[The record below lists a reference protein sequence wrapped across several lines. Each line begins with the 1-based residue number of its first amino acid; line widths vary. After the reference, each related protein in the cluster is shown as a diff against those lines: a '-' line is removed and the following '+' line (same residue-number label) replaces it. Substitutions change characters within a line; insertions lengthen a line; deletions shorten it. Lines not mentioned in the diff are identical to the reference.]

1 MRVRPVT
8 PVDRRRAGNARDV
21 DDDESLKNRVKRDG
35 PAGADRGGSQTHG
48 ASDASGVD
56 AEPEIPQMRFSEG
69 EEDDDEPGPAAEAS
83 LPSDAATS

>member
-1 MRVRPVT
+1 M
-8 PVDRRRAGNARDV
+8 
-21 DDDESLKNRVKRDG
+21 DDDETLANRVKRDG
-35 PAGADRGGSQTHG
+35 AAGAQRGGSQTHG

-56 AEPEIPQMRFSEG
+56 TEPEIPQMRFSEG